1 MEKSEATEDFGQKLE
16 AKNFT
21 IYVFGH
27 RCLDLNIYKDLTL
40 DASLGISGRWGVG
53 YEFDTSFL
61 LF

>member
-27 RCLDLNIYKDLTL
+27 RCLDLNIYKDLNPRCL
-40 DASLGISGRWGVG
+40 FG
-53 YEFDTSFL
+53 YFR
-61 LF
+61 